1 MTSNSIIYNDVKGNF
16 EKYIIPMYMELLY
29 LRYMEKLLYQNLKN
43 DEFLNSFQ
51 KENFSLLIS
60 YIMMLHDTII
70 LSICKITDI
79 NKYDDDQNIQVFL
92 QSFKKIFST
101 A

>member
-1 MTSNSIIYNDVKGNF
+1 
-16 EKYIIPMYMELLY
+16 MELLY